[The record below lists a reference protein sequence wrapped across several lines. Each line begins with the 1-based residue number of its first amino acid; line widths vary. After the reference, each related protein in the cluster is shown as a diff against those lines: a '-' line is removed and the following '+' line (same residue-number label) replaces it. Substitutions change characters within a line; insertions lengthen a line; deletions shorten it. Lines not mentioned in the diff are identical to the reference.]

1 MVKPKP
7 VLSKQPIRTKENITK
22 SQWKLKQNKQFP
34 EARENADYQGAI
46 CFSFKS
52 DWLRKWRE
60 FSLPIPDQGKNQS
73 SSWLLSTTNWKLLYY
88 SVLSKPLLST
98 LRVVKLNNKKNQ
110 KLTWNPVIISSFLFI
125 LCSLKRRYEK
135 THCFQN
141 ALGEENT
148 KKSCTLTRL
157 NILMNKKT
165 LIPDTRYINYGLKS
179 YCSHQLTYAHFEKIQ
194 FYFNYKL
201 WRITTSILSMKKA
214 TNLENFSKNLLGQL
228 VCWESGLDHMLWKSI

>member
-7 VLSKQPIRTKENITK
+7 ELSKQPIRTKENITK

-60 FSLPIPDQGKNQS
+60 FSLPIPDQDKNQS

-165 LIPDTRYINYGLKS
+165 MIPDTRYINNGLKS

>member
-7 VLSKQPIRTKENITK
+7 ELSKRPIRTKENITK

-201 WRITTSILSMKKA
+201 WRITTSILLMEKA

>member
-1 MVKPKP
+1 MRFAL
-7 VLSKQPIRTKENITK
+7 VLNLIGWESGASFLYQSQTKAKTKAVLDYCRQPTENCSIT
-22 SQWKLKQNKQFP
+22 QFFP
-34 EARENADYQGAI
+34 NHCWVHWG
-46 CFSFKS
+46 
-52 DWLRKWRE
+52 
-60 FSLPIPDQGKNQS
+60 
-73 SSWLLSTTNWKLLYY
+73 LLNWTT
-88 SVLSKPLLST
+88 T
-98 LRVVKLNNKKNQ
+98 KNQ

-165 LIPDTRYINYGLKS
+165 LIPDTRYINNGLKS